1 MIRFKIP
8 KELKEV
14 AKVFIENNY
23 QVFLVGG
30 AVRDYCFG
38 KKPNDFDIATDASS
52 TQVISLFKR
61 VLSTGIQHGT
71 VTILYKGKSFECTT
85 FRTEGKYSDSRHP
98 DDVNFVSNIE
108 EDLSR
113 RDFTI
118 NAMAISLKTNE
129 LLDLF
134 GGQQDLKN
142 KLIKTVGL
150 PEERF
155 SEDPLR
161 MLRAIRFASR
171 LNFKLDEK
179 TELAIK
185 KLSHKILSVSNE
197 RIKDELEKI
206 LLTEKPIIGLQL
218 LDRTQLLDKI
228 IPELSAG
235 RGVEQGTFHNADVL
249 QHSFVV
255 CNNTPQKIELRLAGL
270 FHDIAKPV
278 TKTVDEFGEIHFYG
292 HENEGEKITRQ
303 VLNRLKF
310 PNKII
315 DKVAKLVRHH
325 MFNYTS
331 EWSDKAI
338 RRFIVR
344 VGEENVDDLLHL
356 RLADISGLKKV
367 NADISH
373 ILELKMRIE
382 KIIENKNCLSLK
394 SLKINGSDLIAL
406 GIPKGRV
413 IGQILNELFQVVLDD
428 PSENEKNKLLHIAKK
443 LKEKYLV

>member
-1 MIRFKIP
+1 MIKAKIP

-38 KKPNDFDIATDASS
+38 ETPNDFDIATDASPS
-52 TQVISLFKR
+52 QVVALFKR

-71 VTILYKGKSFECTT
+71 VTILHKGRSFECTT
-85 FRTEGKYSDSRHP
+85 FRTDGKYSDARHP
-98 DDVNFVSNIE
+98 DDVSFVSSIE

-118 NAMAISLKTNE
+118 NAMAISLETNE

-134 GGQQDLKN
+134 SGRKDIKN

-161 MLRAIRFASR
+161 MLRAVRFASR
-171 LNFKLDEK
+171 LNFTLEEK
-179 TELAIK
+179 TECAIK
-185 KLSHKILSVSNE
+185 NLSDKIISVSNE
-197 RIKDELEKI
+197 RIKDEFEKI
-206 LLTEKPIIGLQL
+206 LLTEKPIVGLEL
-218 LDRTQLLDKI
+218 LASTGLLDKI

-235 RGVEQGTFHNADVL
+235 RGVGQGDFHNADVL

-255 CNNTPQKIELRLAGL
+255 CDNIPQKLELRLAGL

-278 TKTVDEFGEIHFYG
+278 TKTIDEFGGVHFYG
-292 HENEGEKITRQ
+292 HENEGEKITKQ
-303 VLNRLKF
+303 ILTRLKF

-315 DKVAKLVRHH
+315 DKVTKLVRHH

-344 VGEENVDDLLHL
+344 VGENNIADLLQL
-356 RLADISGLKKV
+356 RLADISGLKKN
-367 NADISH
+367 NADTSH
-373 ILELKMRIE
+373 IIELKMRIE
-382 KIIENKNCLSLK
+382 QIIENKNCLSLK
-394 SLKINGSDLIAL
+394 NLKINGSDLLAL
-406 GIPKGRV
+406 GIPRGKV

-428 PSENEKNKLLHIAKK
+428 PNENEKNKLLHIAKK